1 MEIKV
6 RAVGEVEQKSM
17 QEIEGDLLE
26 KHEES
31 LNDESVEESP
41 VVEEVVQETPN
52 ELKEEDVLSYIKNR
66 YDKQID
72 SVDQL
77 FEEKSDNEEMP
88 EDVSA
93 YFEYKKKT
101 GRGIEDYVKLNRD
114 FNSMDDNNLL
124 KEYLIASGEA
134 MDDEDVDTLM
144 SDYSYDE
151 DIDED
156 RDIKKKRLA
165 KKKIV
170 SEAKKFFNEQK
181 EMYKQPLESSTVGI
195 SEEEK
200 KEVESYK
207 QYIANAKTQQ
217 EEGDR
222 MRSWFLKKTD
232 EVFDDFKGF
241 DFKVGDTNLTFNPGK
256 SEEIKNSQLSTEK
269 FIGKF
274 LDDKGLLNDAKGYH
288 KSLAVAMNPDKFA
301 NFFYEQGK
309 SDATDDVT
317 RKIKNIKMS
326 ERKAPEVTRKD
337 GTQFRAVSSP
347 SSKGLKIRSIKNK
360 N

>member
-114 FNSMDDNNLL
+114 FNSIKRECSCLQG
-124 KEYLIASGEA
+124 IHQ
-134 MDDEDVDTLM
+134 EDQ
-144 SDYSYDE
+144 
-151 DIDED
+151 I
-156 RDIKKKRLA
+156 
-165 KKKIV
+165 
-170 SEAKKFFNEQK
+170 FNK
-181 EMYKQPLESSTVGI
+181 
-195 SEEEK
+195 
-200 KEVESYK
+200 
-207 QYIANAKTQQ
+207 
-217 EEGDR
+217 
-222 MRSWFLKKTD
+222 
-232 EVFDDFKGF
+232 
-241 DFKVGDTNLTFNPGK
+241 
-256 SEEIKNSQLSTEK
+256 
-269 FIGKF
+269 
-274 LDDKGLLNDAKGYH
+274 
-288 KSLAVAMNPDKFA
+288 
-301 NFFYEQGK
+301 
-309 SDATDDVT
+309 
-317 RKIKNIKMS
+317 
-326 ERKAPEVTRKD
+326 
-337 GTQFRAVSSP
+337 
-347 SSKGLKIRSIKNK
+347 
-360 N
+360 

>member
-31 LNDESVEESP
+31 LSVDETP
-41 VVEEVVQETPN
+41 VVEEVIEETPHEIN
-52 ELKEEDVLSYIKNR
+52 EDDVLSFIKNR

-72 SVDQL
+72 SVEQL
-77 FEEKSDNEEMP
+77 FDQKEENEEMP

-114 FNSMDDNNLL
+114 FNSMDDNQLL
-124 KEYLIASGEA
+124 KEYLLSTGEA

-151 DIDED
+151 DIDEEK
-156 RDIKKKRLA
+156 DIKKKRLS

-170 SEAKKFFNEQK
+170 AKAKNFFNDQK

-200 KEVESYK
+200 KDIDTYK
-207 QYIANAKTQQ
+207 QYIASAKTQE
-217 EEGDR
+217 EEGKR
-222 MRSWFLKKTD
+222 MRSWFLEKTD
-232 EVFDDFKGF
+232 EVFQDFKGF
-241 DFKVGDTNLTFNPGK
+241 DFSVGDTNLTFNPGK
-256 SEEIKNSQLSTEK
+256 TEEIKKSQLSTET
-269 FIGKF
+269 FINKF
-274 LDDKGLLNDAKGYH
+274 LDDSGLLKDAKGYH
-288 KSLAVAMNPDKFA
+288 KSLAVAMNPDRFA
-301 NFFYEQGK
+301 KFFYEQGK

-326 ERKAPEVTRKD
+326 DRKAPEVTRKD

-347 SSKGLKIRSIKNK
+347 SSKGLKIKSIKNK

>member
-93 YFEYKKKT
+93 YFEY
-101 GRGIEDYVKLNRD
+101 IEDYVKLNRD

-151 DIDED
+151 DLDED

-326 ERKAPEVTRKD
+326 DRKAPEVTRKD